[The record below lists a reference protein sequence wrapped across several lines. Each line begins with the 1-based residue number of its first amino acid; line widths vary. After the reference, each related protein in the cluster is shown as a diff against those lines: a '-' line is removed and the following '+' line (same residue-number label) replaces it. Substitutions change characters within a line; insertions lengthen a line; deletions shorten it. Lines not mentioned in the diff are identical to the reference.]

1 MAADVNKKLI
11 EVKLTNDQAFLQI
24 KETLTRIGIA
34 SRKDNALYQTAH
46 ILHKRGRYYIVHFK
60 QLFEMDHRETD
71 ITCFDMERTYAIADL
86 LQQWRLV
93 TIVSPRVYDNTI
105 LSTLKVIPFSE
116 KKKWKLIPKYKIGIK
131 HFN

>member
-1 MAADVNKKLI
+1 MAADVNKNLI

-46 ILHKRGRYYIVHFK
+46 ILHKRGRYFIVHFK

-71 ITCFDMERTYAIADL
+71 ITSFDMERTYAIADL
-86 LQQWRLV
+86 LQQWHLV
-93 TIVSPRVYDNTI
+93 TIVNPREYDNTI

-116 KKKWKLIPKYKIGIK
+116 KKKWKLVPKYKIGIK